1 MEKSEHD
8 SCFVFLYAMFQKG
21 TTSRGTY
28 VMKIKKKSLCVLTS
42 KEGTIS
48 FVVDADEISA
58 ADEYTCNLCI
68 FNESI

>member
-1 MEKSEHD
+1 M
-8 SCFVFLYAMFQKG
+8 FLFSLCHVQKG
-21 TTSRGTY
+21 MTSRGTY

-58 ADEYTCNLCI
+58 ADEDTCKLCI